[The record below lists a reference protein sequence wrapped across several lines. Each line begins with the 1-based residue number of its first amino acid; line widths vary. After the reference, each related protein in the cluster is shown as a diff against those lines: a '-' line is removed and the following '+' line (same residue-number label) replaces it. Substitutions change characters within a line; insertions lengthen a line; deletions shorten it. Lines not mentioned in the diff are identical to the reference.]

1 MLTWRA
7 CLQASIPNSKTFRQ
21 ISDQCE
27 RIMRSYL
34 AGYGTTKMIE
44 RVEDIFFRIPNLG
57 KQY

>member
-1 MLTWRA
+1 M
-7 CLQASIPNSKTFRQ
+7 KTTKQ
-21 ISDQCE
+21 ILDQCE

-44 RVEDIFFRIPNLG
+44 RVEEVFFRIPNLG